1 MSSREYVRTLAISR
15 KTRTIYVHIL
25 FGFDDRLGSIAD
37 NRLNLEFVSFRPEAD
52 LELRTFRW
60 KEQALYLFVLR
71 IGLSENRS
79 ALFCPML

>member
-1 MSSREYVRTLAISR
+1 MVTSSATDPMTFARHVEEPSTAS
-15 KTRTIYVHIL
+15 
-25 FGFDDRLGSIAD
+25 
-37 NRLNLEFVSFRPEAD
+37 EAD

>member
-1 MSSREYVRTLAISR
+1 MVSASGFEAAFVRVPR
-15 KTRTIYVHIL
+15 DV
-25 FGFDDRLGSIAD
+25 AD
-37 NRLNLEFVSFRPEAD
+37 GPEAD

>member
-1 MSSREYVRTLAISR
+1 MAEGEASA
-15 KTRTIYVHIL
+15 K
-25 FGFDDRLGSIAD
+25 G
-37 NRLNLEFVSFRPEAD
+37 PEAD